1 MSYARQWLSLHL
13 PRKSAAVRSDLIPPN
28 RALTIAL
35 IVGIAALIVYGVYRG
50 DPATFVIV
58 AALALVFALP
68 AFLLF
73 TANRRARLHDE
84 TDEPDEP
91 HNHSSDAELH

>member
-1 MSYARQWLSLHL
+1 M
-13 PRKSAAVRSDLIPPN
+13 RSDLIPPN
-28 RALTIAL
+28 RALTVAL
-35 IVGIAALIVYGVYRG
+35 IVGMIALIVYGVYRG

-73 TANRRARLHDE
+73 TANRRARLHAPSAESDAS
-84 TDEPDEP
+84 DEPGEAQLP
-91 HNHSSDAELH
+91 PSDL